1 VKSPEP
7 IRHALVLEADQHRTF
22 ETFVRRLPTWWPM
35 EARSPHRGSAQL
47 RVEEWGGGRIY
58 RVDPGGREYE
68 WARLTSWDPPKSFS
82 FVSESAP
89 ESERT
94 EVTLRFQRLG
104 PALTRVVVE
113 HRGWE
118 RLSSALYDRHTSHV
132 GGWLAAL
139 RRYAAIFET
148 DASAGDR
155 RQSSDAPRSN

>member
-7 IRHALVLEADQHRTF
+7 IRQALILEVDQHRTF
-22 ETFVRRLPTWWPM
+22 ETFVRRLSTWWPM
-35 EARSPHRGSAQL
+35 EARSPHRPSAQV

-68 WARLTSWDPPKSFS
+68 WGRLTSWDPPNSFS

-94 EVTLRFQRLG
+94 EVALRFQRLG

-155 RQSSDAPRSN
+155 RQSSDAPWSN